1 LVKRG
6 IDEIRVVMGS
16 VYVLEGDLDFR
27 VFGLEGAGQDG
38 SFLVILEDY
47 LIDFFLHLFP

>member
-1 LVKRG
+1 MKLG
-6 IDEIRVVMGS
+6 VVMGS
-16 VYVLEGDLDFR
+16 VYVLEGDLDFW
-27 VFGLEGAGQDG
+27 VLGLEGAGEDG